1 VQRASLRDATLH
13 KRFYSV
19 CLQEI
24 CSSTQKKMPGE
35 RRHVPHGGHTA
46 HLGAEDANTVSRG
59 IAPENFHYE
68 QSVEAARKQG
78 DLELKIGNSAIRNE
92 YQKRLTEVSN
102 LRNKAQQVLGVLEL
116 ERNALQYS
124 KEGIITLLRDFE
136 STLQVNMD
144 WMALRKKQSTDEIG
158 SAEMKKQNAMIQLNL
173 EESATDLKQ
182 CLLGLTNHLA
192 AVQTAL
198 SDVDRSIRSV
208 KDDIVT
214 KSSTMVVDRACMEGL
229 VAVDPRMIPLSP
241 RSSPRSE
248 GRRSQKQQQ
257 HPAPLTYPSPRRGGS
272 ADTDWQRKGEVAAA
286 NGLHVVD
293 KTGPVRKAAQDFIN
307 QIKMSGKL
315 QRNAAVV
322 DALRTQVKCGA
333 HVELQLELN
342 KKALSGQ
349 LSVNNRQQAAL
360 SISLGNVEQ
369 QLKLA
374 SQRLAMSDIR
384 PAPESSPANVEDML
398 GIEIAKLKRN
408 QAELQG
414 KLRGLADN
422 STKTES
428 MVRTLD
434 KQVLVAKKTT
444 EIAKACIDVKLPP
457 ISSPRSAQVSPRIR

>member
-1 VQRASLRDATLH
+1 
-13 KRFYSV
+13 
-19 CLQEI
+19 
-24 CSSTQKKMPGE
+24 MPGE
-35 RRHVPHGGHTA
+35 RRHVPHGGHIA

-92 YQKRLTEVSN
+92 YQKRLADVAN
-102 LRNKAQQVLGVLEL
+102 LRNKSQQVLGVLEL
-116 ERNALQYS
+116 ERSALQYS
-124 KEGIITLLRDFE
+124 KEGIVTLLRDFE

-144 WMALRKKQSTDEIG
+144 WMALRKKQATDEIG
-158 SAEMKKQNAMIQLNL
+158 SAEMKKQNATIQLNL
-173 EESATDLKQ
+173 EESATDLKH
-182 CLLGLTNHLA
+182 CLLALANHLS
-192 AVQTAL
+192 AVQAAL
-198 SDVDRSIRSV
+198 ADVDRAIRLV

-229 VAVDPRMIPLSP
+229 VAVDPRVIPASPIASP
-241 RSSPRSE
+241 RSSRSK
-248 GRRSQKQQQ
+248 KQQ
-257 HPAPLTYPSPRRGGS
+257 PAAMLTFPSPRRGS

-293 KTGPVRKAAQDFIN
+293 KTGPVRKAAQDYIT
-307 QIKMSGKL
+307 QIKTGGKL

-333 HVELQLELN
+333 HLELQLELN

-374 SQRLAMSDIR
+374 NQRLAMSDVR
-384 PAPESSPANVEDML
+384 PAPESSPANVENML

-408 QAELQG
+408 QADLQG

-428 MVRTLD
+428 MVKTLE
-434 KQVLVAKKTT
+434 KQVMVAKKTT
-444 EIAKACIDVKLPP
+444 DIAKACIDVKLPP